1 MLESELEPEFVSL
14 LEVLRRP
21 DPAVVPGSQQERSR
35 EVPAKLVTG
44 AYLNRLKLPMV
55 PFDCHLKFAPTLGV
69 LFCRYEGEDLA
80 EQLLLALEHWRR
92 SSQPLSS
99 PASANWPS
107 PSRPTRGRSGRRA
120 GRELPVISLQLAVA
134 EVGLGVLG
142 GIRVCSVCVICGCTL
157 PDLDA
162 GSLQVP
168 SAIPA

>member
-55 PFDCHLKFAPTLGV
+55 QFSCHLKFAPTLGA

-80 EQLLLALEHWRR
+80 EQIGIEENRATSHA
-92 SSQPLSS
+92 SSLRQ
-99 PASANWPS
+99 
-107 PSRPTRGRSGRRA
+107 
-120 GRELPVISLQLAVA
+120 
-134 EVGLGVLG
+134 
-142 GIRVCSVCVICGCTL
+142 
-157 PDLDA
+157 
-162 GSLQVP
+162 
-168 SAIPA
+168 